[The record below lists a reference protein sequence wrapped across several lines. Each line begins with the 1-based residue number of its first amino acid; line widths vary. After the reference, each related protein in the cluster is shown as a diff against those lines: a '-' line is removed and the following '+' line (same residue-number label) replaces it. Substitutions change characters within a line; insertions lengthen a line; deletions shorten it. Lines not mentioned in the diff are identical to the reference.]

1 MSKGKTISS
10 NIQKGVKWSIIDVYG
25 VQGISFS
32 SSLILAR
39 LLTPADF
46 GLIGI
51 SLGTLA
57 VMKSFITFGYSEA
70 LIQDQESKA
79 STLNSIFILNLVMG
93 VLLSAL
99 LFICAPVISE
109 YYEIAELESI
119 IKLLSIAN
127 FIESTTKVQSAL
139 FTKELEFKAL
149 AIRKLAAQLVAS
161 LVAIVLALND
171 FGVYALVAQFLI
183 GVVISSIL
191 IWFQSNWRPKAHFHL
206 GELQRLRPLAQY
218 SLITGVLNR
227 TSKEVFTFTIAKS
240 FSIAQ
245 LGFYSRANS
254 SVDFLVSGVSASV
267 NKFLFPMLSRLQIDD
282 EKFKER
288 FMHVYYASL
297 ILAFILIS
305 LSFVSAESIIN
316 ILFGS
321 QWLESILIFKCL
333 VIRGVTST
341 HYSLVKSA
349 ILAKR
354 KIREGY
360 IYDNL
365 KRLVELSSL
374 IGLILGG
381 FNLFL
386 LWLVCAQVVILII
399 QCVMI
404 HRAMGYA
411 YYELLNFM
419 MVNLVVFSCG
429 SIYIDFA
436 IDGFE
441 SIIIQDCIRG
451 LSVFTMIVLKFMI
464 FDRKLLNEVRKTAMN
479 ILRIGR

>member
-1 MSKGKTISS
+1 MGFRT
-10 NIQKGVKWSIIDVYG
+10 
-25 VQGISFS
+25 FS
-32 SSLILAR
+32 
-39 LLTPADF
+39 
-46 GLIGI
+46 
-51 SLGTLA
+51 
-57 VMKSFITFGYSEA
+57 
-70 LIQDQESKA
+70 
-79 STLNSIFILNLVMG
+79 
-93 VLLSAL
+93 
-99 LFICAPVISE
+99 
-109 YYEIAELESI
+109 
-119 IKLLSIAN
+119 
-127 FIESTTKVQSAL
+127 
-139 FTKELEFKAL
+139 
-149 AIRKLAAQLVAS
+149 
-161 LVAIVLALND
+161 
-171 FGVYALVAQFLI
+171 
-183 GVVISSIL
+183 
-191 IWFQSNWRPKAHFHL
+191 
-206 GELQRLRPLAQY
+206 
-218 SLITGVLNR
+218 
-227 TSKEVFTFTIAKS
+227 AK
-240 FSIAQ
+240 I
-245 LGFYSRANS
+245 
-254 SVDFLVSGVSASV
+254 
-267 NKFLFPMLSRLQIDD
+267 
-282 EKFKER
+282 
-288 FMHVYYASL
+288 
-297 ILAFILIS
+297 
-305 LSFVSAESIIN
+305 SIIN

-436 IDGFE
+436 IDCLE

-479 ILRIGR
+479 ILIIGR